1 MTTFEAHFFIEHEV
15 GYQTEF
21 YAQWL
26 TDAGLGVP
34 GVEKYEATLW
44 VQQAGATFAMGS
56 VETIK
61 ESSAFRFEI
70 PDQVANL
77 EVGQWA
83 ARITTNDTLDLNS
96 QDINYQ
102 IAVGYVHVM
111 KGEPA

>member
-34 GVEKYEATLW
+34 DIDKYEATLW
-44 VQQAGATFAMGS
+44 VQQSGTTWAMGS
-56 VETIK
+56 KETIK

-70 PDQVANL
+70 DDDDTI

-83 ARITTNDTLDLNS
+83 ARITTSDTLDPNS
-96 QDINYQ
+96 TDINYQ

-111 KGEPA
+111 QGEPR

>member
-34 GVEKYEATLW
+34 DIDKYEATLW
-44 VQQAGATFAMGS
+44 VQQAGTTWAIKS
-56 VETIK
+56 LETIK

-70 PDQVANL
+70 PDNDQSL
-77 EVGQWA
+77 HVGQWA
-83 ARITTNDTLDLNS
+83 ARITTKDTHGV
-96 QDINYQ
+96 QYQ
-102 IAVGYVHVM
+102 IAVGYVHVIQ
-111 KGEPA
+111 GEPS